1 MTQRLHS
8 QFSPFGVA
16 VLLASLVIG
25 VAFPSSA
32 EARTRSFCGG
42 VVKRSCGGHLQPAC
56 TSGAA
61 CDAGFSSYSGKPF
74 PITID
79 CPWPI
84 ADSKVST
91 GCYDQRPDCGECS
104 ASGQI
109 PCPVEAEPWC
119 TAGCDAG
126 LEPDPIFGL
135 CQVPGSFEPPT
146 AGANESCVPGAI
158 DCEDGLQCTLALVC
172 SHEPAHEGETCDVTA
187 PCSDGLYCQAGV
199 PQVCRRMRT
208 VGEGCSAFNP
218 CADGLSCEACFTE
231 RCNAP
236 FQCFPNANDGAIT
249 EQQCRTLYSPVIAD
263 GITGGD
269 VAFTWAGGNGIG
281 AVATESQA
289 FGVAYGQN
297 GEFGCY
303 TALCGGI
310 FSDVGITGAFTSL
323 GLYTEFDAVGGTSFV
338 NTQNAQTPF
347 KLLNFSTSQIF
358 ERFGDEFPPLTG
370 DLIGTEDALGV
381 GGGLNPSPFTA
392 GSFYCETILDRVI
405 VDPNENR
412 PPPLAL
418 PPLEQIVNPDFE
430 TDLFGW
436 TCTNGGTCSWSWDS
450 PLAATGSG
458 RVTSPPDGELST
470 TGRLESSCVR
480 VQEGVPYRG
489 VVWARTTGGEAGSAY
504 LLWSSSDACV
514 GGVVGVDTI
523 GVSPADGTWRL
534 LSTLVDAP
542 LGAHTVRLVA
552 DATRNATT
560 SASSTTTIDAAYLPE
575 ARGLAASLAAIAAL
589 VALARGGRLGRK
601 AGMMEAGEDAGLR
614 RSRGVPRR
622 PAPRGAGDR

>member
-1 MTQRLHS
+1 MTQRFHS
-8 QFSPFGVA
+8 HSASSGA
-16 VLLASLVIG
+16 AALLALLLLG
-25 VAFPSSA
+25 AAFASSA
-32 EARTRSFCGG
+32 EARTRSFCSGI
-42 VVKRSCGGHLQPAC
+42 VKRSCGGHLQPAC

-84 ADSKVST
+84 ADSKVSA
-91 GCYDQRPDCGECS
+91 GCYDRRPDCGDCS

-135 CQVPGSFEPPT
+135 CHVPGSFEPPT
-146 AGANESCVPGAI
+146 AGANESCAPGVI
-158 DCEDGLQCTLALVC
+158 DCEDGLQCSLALLC
-172 SHEPAHEGETCDVTA
+172 SHEPAREGETCDITA
-187 PCSDGLYCQAGV
+187 PCGSGLYCQAGV
-199 PQVCRRMRT
+199 PQVCRRDRT

-231 RCNAP
+231 SCNAP
-236 FQCFPNANDGAIT
+236 FQCFPNANEGAIT
-249 EQQCRTLYSPVIAD
+249 EQQCRKLYSPVIAD

-269 VAFTWAGGNGIG
+269 TTFTWAGGNGIG

-347 KLLNFSTSQIF
+347 KFLNFSTSQIF
-358 ERFGDEFPPLTG
+358 ERFGDAFPPLTG

-381 GGGLNPSPFTA
+381 GAGLNPSPFTA
-392 GSFYCETILDRVI
+392 GSFYCETVLDPVI

-412 PPPLAL
+412 PPPLVL
-418 PPLEQIVNPDFE
+418 PPLEQIVNANFE

-436 TCTNGGTCSWSWDS
+436 SCTNGGSCFWSWDS
-450 PLAATGSG
+450 PLATTGAG
-458 RVTSPPDGELST
+458 RVISPPQGALAA

-489 VVWARTTGGEAGSAY
+489 RVWAHTTGSEPGYAY
-504 LLWSSSDACV
+504 LIWSSSDACI
-514 GGVVGVDTI
+514 GGVLAVDTI
-523 GVSPADGTWRL
+523 GVSPPDGTWRS
-534 LSTLVDAP
+534 LSALAEAP
-542 LGAHTVRLVA
+542 PGARTVRLVA
-552 DATRNATT
+552 DATRESTT
-560 SASSTTTIDAAYLPE
+560 GAPSTTTIDAAFIPE
-575 ARGLAASLAAIAAL
+575 PGSVAAGLATACALAAL
-589 VALARGGRLGRK
+589 TRGGRRGRR
-601 AGMMEAGEDAGLR
+601 AGMMAPGEDAGLR
-614 RSRGVPRR
+614 RSRGVPRG
-622 PAPRGAGDR
+622 PAARAAGDR